1 MQFQTTI
8 AAIEQKTPSVK
19 SFVLDCG
26 TENFPFHPGQWVD
39 IHQTINDETH
49 NCGYSITSIP
59 EKNNTIE
66 IAVKLAPDLLLT
78 EHLHQESKVGDHL
91 YISKAQGDVWINKN
105 INGPYVFIAGGV
117 GITPLISM
125 INHITR
131 NKPETRVAL
140 LYSITSPEEY
150 LFRNEI
156 EKLESSNPN
165 FECHVTVTR
174 SKDHDEN
181 FSGRISES
189 ILKSINPPSSA
200 QYYLCG
206 PPPMV
211 DAVVEILKR
220 DSKIDSENIHYDK
233 WWA

>member
-19 SFVLDCG
+19 SFALDCG
-26 TENFPFHPGQWVD
+26 KEYFPFHPGQWID

-91 YISKAQGDVWINKN
+91 YISKAQGDIWIKGN

-117 GITPLISM
+117 GITPLFSM
-125 INHITR
+125 LNHITR
-131 NKPETRVAL
+131 NKPDTKITL
-140 LYSITSPEEY
+140 LYSITSPDEY
-150 LFRNEI
+150 LFRDEI
-156 EKLESSNPN
+156 KELESSNPN
-165 FECHVTVTR
+165 FKCYVTVTR
-174 SKDHDEN
+174 AKEHDGD

-189 ILKSINPPSSA
+189 ILKSINLPSNA

-211 DAVVEILKR
+211 DAVAEVLKR